1 MTDDSTRY
9 FSDRRSQERHD
20 IKVDVDFR
28 HGDTYL
34 FCKSGNISQMG
45 IFLVTPAPLSAGSRM
60 ELSFRIPGNEAPVV
74 VFGQVMWVQSGE
86 GEGET
91 GMGVK
96 FIDPSPETS
105 AQVKALIRTMAYLE

>member
-1 MTDDSTRY
+1 MTDDSTRS

-28 HGDTYL
+28 HDDTYL

-60 ELSFRIPGNEAPVV
+60 ELSFSFPGNEAPVV

-86 GEGET
+86 GDGET

-96 FIDPSPETS
+96 FIDPPPETS
-105 AQVKALIRTMAYLE
+105 ARIKALIRTMAYLE

>member
-1 MTDDSTRY
+1 MNDDSTRA

-34 FCKSGNISQMG
+34 FCKSGNISEMG
-45 IFLVTPAPLSAGSRM
+45 IFLVTPDPLSAGSRM
-60 ELSFRIPGNEAPVV
+60 ELKFSIPGNEAPIVI
-74 VFGQVMWVQSGE
+74 FGRVMWVQAGE

-96 FIDPSPETS
+96 FIDPTPEVS
-105 AQVKALIRTMAYLE
+105 AQIKALIRTIAYLE